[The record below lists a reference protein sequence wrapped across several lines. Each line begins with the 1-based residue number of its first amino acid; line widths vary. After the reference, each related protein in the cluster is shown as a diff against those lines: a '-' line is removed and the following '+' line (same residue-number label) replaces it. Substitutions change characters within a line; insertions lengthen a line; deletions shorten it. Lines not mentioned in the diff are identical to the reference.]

1 MRRASDRKTDDGVS
15 FFTSTVVVAVYVD
28 SFLFVFV
35 TAILK
40 YGLGVNSAHAVCDAA
55 ILLCLIGYVST
66 KVS

>member
-1 MRRASDRKTDDGVS
+1 MDEEADTSLL

-40 YGLGVNSAHAVCDAA
+40 YGLGVNSAYAVCDAA
-55 ILLCLIGYVST
+55 ILLCLVGYVST